1 MEQRIVMID
10 PGTGQTLTEEQ
21 HDERLATAA
30 ALLRRRGVRAGD
42 TVLVCLPVGSDL
54 LVTADAVM
62 AAGAVVS
69 PLAPD
74 GDGMRERIA
83 GSSARLMISDDPRAW
98 EAAADSRIRVV
109 MSVAELGA

>member
-1 MEQRIVMID
+1 MKQRIVMID

-21 HDERLATAA
+21 HDERLASAA

-54 LVTADAVM
+54 LVAADAVM
-62 AAGAVVS
+62 AAGAAVS

-74 GDGMRERIA
+74 EDGLWERVVT
-83 GSSARLMISDDPRAW
+83 SSARLMISDDPRALA
-98 EAAADSRIRVV
+98 AAADSRIRVV
-109 MSVAELGA
+109 MSAAELGA